1 MKKILLVGA
10 LSAVAVCAVAFSP
23 GPEILFALAMI
34 VLIIVGVVV
43 FVHSPPTWLKTIF
56 STAVDDRLTG
66 HGHISLAAGLGAG
79 GHHGPPSIIFLF
91 LLAVWAIVLTIWSR
105 TGHAVMNLGTS
116 AGHIMARTNTS
127 AQPLPS

>member
-34 VLIIVGVVV
+34 VLIIVGVAV

-79 GHHGPPSIIFLF
+79 GHHGPPRSILF
-91 LLAVWAIVLTIWSR
+91 VRAVWALIVAVCSR
-105 TGHAVMNLGTS
+105 VGHAVSNFFIS
-116 AGHIMARTNTS
+116 AGHIMARTNTA